1 MNEEYLRILKMIEDG
16 KITAQEGGKLIEAM
30 GDDAKETTTKRSA
43 APEKKNRILR
53 VIVDTKGTTGE
64 DKAKVRIN
72 VPLEVA
78 SKLAGLT
85 ALIPKDAKAEMMDSG
100 IDIDAI
106 NLEELIGMFQDGLI
120 DENLVD
126 VETGDEGKGASVKIY
141 VD

>member
-1 MNEEYLRILKMIEDG
+1 MDEEALKILKMIEEG
-16 KITAQEGGKLIEAM
+16 KITAEEGKNLL
-30 GDDAKETTTKRSA
+30 DALGNAPVEEEKIKKTA
-43 APEKKNRILR
+43 APAKKNKILR
-53 VIVDTKGTTGE
+53 VIIDTKG
-64 DKAKVRIN
+64 DDNAKVRVN

-78 SKLAGLT
+78 KKLAGLT
-85 ALIPKDAKAEMMDSG
+85 ALIPKEAKQEMQEKG

-126 VETGDEGKGASVKIY
+126 IETGNAGEAASVKVY

>member
-1 MNEEYLRILKMIEDG
+1 MNEESMKILKMIQDG
-16 KITAQEGGKLIEAM
+16 KITADQGRLLLEAM
-30 GDDAKETTTKRSA
+30 NDDDTAKPRKTA
-43 APEKKNRILR
+43 APDKKNKILR
-53 VIVDTKGTTGE
+53 VIVDARGDGM
-64 DKAKVRIN
+64 DNAKVRVN

-78 SKLAGLT
+78 KKLVGLT
-85 ALIPKDAKAEMMDSG
+85 ALIPKEAKNEMLESG

-126 VETGDEGKGASVKIY
+126 IEAGDSGKGASIRVY

>member
-1 MNEEYLRILKMIEDG
+1 MNEETLKILKMIEEG
-16 KITAQEGGKLIEAM
+16 KITAEEGKKLMEAM
-30 GDDAKETTTKRSA
+30 GGESETKLQKTA
-43 APEKKNRILR
+43 APPKKNKILR
-53 VIVDTKGTTGE
+53 VIIDARGDE
-64 DKAKVRIN
+64 AEKAKVRVN

-78 SKLAGLT
+78 KKLAGLT
-85 ALIPKDAKAEMMDSG
+85 ALIPKEAKNEMLENG

-126 VETGDEGKGASVKIY
+126 IEQGDSGKGASIKIY

>member
-1 MNEEYLRILKMIEDG
+1 MNEETVKILKMIEER
-16 KITAQEGGKLIEAM
+16 KITAEEGKKLIEALGGEEEM
-30 GDDAKETTTKRSA
+30 MPKKTA
-43 APEKKNRILR
+43 APGKKNKILR
-53 VIVDTKGTTGE
+53 VVVDTKGEGVE
-64 DKAKVRIN
+64 NARVRVN

-78 SKLAGLT
+78 KKLAGLT
-85 ALIPKDAKAEMMDSG
+85 ALIPKDAKSEMLENG

-126 VETGDEGKGASVKIY
+126 IETGESGKGASVKVY